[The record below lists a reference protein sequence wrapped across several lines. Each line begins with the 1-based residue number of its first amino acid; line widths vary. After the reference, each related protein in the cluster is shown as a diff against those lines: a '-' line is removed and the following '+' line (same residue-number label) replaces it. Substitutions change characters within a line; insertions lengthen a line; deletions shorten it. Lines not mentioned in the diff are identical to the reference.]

1 MGKDSM
7 KPKMLT
13 KIKVV
18 TVTTQNVPVNVNNFL
33 CMRQKKAKSVQLY
46 LGHLMCAARHSN
58 FNLLMGQPSYR
69 YKVVIH
75 TLVQRL
81 EDPTIAKDVIEEYA
95 TNSSLQNRPTL
106 KKHTTH
112 LGQI

>member
-1 MGKDSM
+1 MGKDFM
-7 KPKMLT
+7 KPEMLT

-18 TVTTQNVPVNVNNFL
+18 TVTTQNVPFNVNNFL
-33 CMRQKKAKSVQLY
+33 CMRQLY
-46 LGHLMCAARHSN
+46 LGHLRCAARHSN
-58 FNLLMGQPSYR
+58 FNHLIGETSYR

-95 TNSSLQNRPTL
+95 TNSSLQNRLTL